1 MDTVFLTGLEKKWF
15 VVDAAG
21 KPVGRVAVK
30 VTRLLSGKE
39 KPTWNPHTDTGDFV
53 IVVNANKVVVTGK
66 KEQQK
71 IYYHYSG
78 YNGGL
83 YEATFE
89 KMMEKH
95 PERVIE
101 HAVRGMLP
109 QGRLGRAMFRKLKVY
124 NGPAHPHAAQNPQA
138 VKL

>member
-1 MDTVFLTGLEKKWF
+1 MLP
-15 VVDAAG
+15 A
-21 KPVGRVAVK
+21 R
-30 VTRLLSGKE
+30 R
-39 KPTWNPHTDTGDFV
+39 
-53 IVVNANKVVVTGK
+53 
-66 KEQQK
+66 QQK

-101 HAVRGMLP
+101 HAVKGMLP

>member
-30 VTRLLSGKE
+30 VTRLPSGKE

-53 IVVNANKVVVTGK
+53 IGVNANKVVVTGK

-71 IYYHYSG
+71 IDYHYSG
-78 YNGGL
+78 YTRRL

-89 KMMEKH
+89 KMME
-95 PERVIE
+95 
-101 HAVRGMLP
+101 
-109 QGRLGRAMFRKLKVY
+109 
-124 NGPAHPHAAQNPQA
+124 
-138 VKL
+138 